1 MAWSGDGQ
9 WLASGADDR
18 TVRVWDMESGTELAV
33 YQYRYSAYSLLDIS
47 FVPDTPVIA
56 VFGKTRLGD
65 DDVLVETPG
74 LELHTPTSTLS
85 PTSYV
90 SAKIVL
96 VGESNVGKSC
106 LALRLAQDRYEEQG
120 TTHGMRLW
128 TMPPEQ
134 LSPAMAAPP
143 GEKREVVI
151 WDLGGQD
158 EYRLVHQLFLHDT
171 TLALILLDPTRG
183 SSAFED
189 VREWNLRLEKQLR
202 GRAAIKLLIGA
213 KLDTDQPLIDTVG
226 LEQLV
231 KECAC
236 HDYFP
241 TSAKVPRGIDTL
253 RAAIAQ
259 AIDWSELSKTTRPRL
274 FQRIREVI
282 NERQQRGDVVLL
294 YSELE
299 RQIHE
304 AEPDEFDP
312 GAVNTV
318 VEQLRGQGVLA
329 EARLTTGQRVLVLQ
343 LGYVE
348 QYAGA
353 LIIAARNAPR
363 GIPVLEELAIARG
376 TVPLPG
382 IKPDER
388 LNAIQERIVLDCVV
402 QLLVDHGIALR
413 HAGQL
418 IFPALFP
425 ATTAADDANI
435 AQTIS
440 LYYDFSGAIDNLYS
454 SLVVS
459 LALSERFGRAR
470 LWKDRAQYEQPG
482 TGVCGLRKMDRRSGL
497 AHLDLFFSEETTD
510 ETRQLFTVFVEEH
523 LRNEG
528 VEIKE
533 VLGMV
538 CGVCNHSFTEAV
550 VKSRIDQGHA
560 DIGCPRCD
568 ARWRISEGA
577 RQARASNPSVEREL
591 VALKTRIEDRKRED
605 IQDIQAAF
613 KPIKLF
619 LSYAHSDEPLRQ
631 ELMKHL
637 SLLQRQGVIQTWH
650 DRNINAGDDWKQQID
665 DNLNT
670 ATVILLLISADFLA
684 SDYCYEIEMQR
695 ALERHNAGEAR
706 VIPVILRPVD
716 WHGAPFGTLQA
727 LPADAKPITLW
738 TNRDEAYANV
748 AQGVRRAV
756 EAILRPTLPVETAA
770 GTVASQS
777 AMVPHVQAAPMRIL
791 HLSDLHFDKDDD
803 PLARL
808 QPLLRDIRDRD
819 GGLGFEHLDY
829 LILSG
834 DLTNHGS
841 AEEFDGVYR
850 FVSELIK
857 RFELSA
863 GRCVIVPGNHDLSW
877 ETEVYDWHPKRRVVL
892 NTLKPGSYVAQG
904 DGYLIRDE
912 SAYPRRF
919 ENFGRFYHELIQ
931 LPYPLQP
938 AAQCV
943 PILFD
948 DTRLQFLALNSA
960 WEIDEYHR
968 ERSSINQSALAAGLL
983 EAEEQIARARRD
995 GRMAQDADV
1004 LRIAVWHHPVTGNEK
1019 ISDDAFLE
1027 QLRQEHVKLCLH
1039 GHVHEDRADVIGY
1052 LHPRRAVYIAGA
1064 GSFGAPVNA
1073 RPESTPR
1080 LYNLLE
1086 VWRDH
1091 SKIRVHTHC
1100 LRKDGGAWEGWAVW
1114 PGAQATERRTYYD
1127 IQLKG

>member
-1 MAWSGDGQ
+1 LNPPAFSWWSF
-9 WLASGADDR
+9 S
-18 TVRVWDMESGTELAV
+18 
-33 YQYRYSAYSLLDIS
+33 
-47 FVPDTPVIA
+47 
-56 VFGKTRLGD
+56 
-65 DDVLVETPG
+65 
-74 LELHTPTSTLS
+74 
-85 PTSYV
+85 
-90 SAKIVL
+90 
-96 VGESNVGKSC
+96 
-106 LALRLAQDRYEEQG
+106 
-120 TTHGMRLW
+120 
-128 TMPPEQ
+128 
-134 LSPAMAAPP
+134 
-143 GEKREVVI
+143 
-151 WDLGGQD
+151 
-158 EYRLVHQLFLHDT
+158 
-171 TLALILLDPTRG
+171 
-183 SSAFED
+183 
-189 VREWNLRLEKQLR
+189 
-202 GRAAIKLLIGA
+202 
-213 KLDTDQPLIDTVG
+213 
-226 LEQLV
+226 

-236 HDYFP
+236 RDYFS

-253 RAAIAQ
+253 RAAITQ
-259 AIDWSELSKTTRPRL
+259 AIDWSELSKITRPRL

-304 AEPDEFDP
+304 AELDEFDP

-329 EARLTTGQRVLVLQ
+329 ETRLTTGQRVLVLQ

-353 LIIAARNAPR
+353 LIIAARHAPR
-363 GIPVLEELAIARG
+363 SIPVLEELAIARG

-402 QLLVDHGIALR
+402 QLLVDHGITLR

-425 ATTAADDANI
+425 ATTAADDASI
-435 AQTIS
+435 AQTIP

-459 LALSERFGRAR
+459 LALGERFGRAR

-482 TGVCGLRKMDRRSGL
+482 TGVCGVRKLDRRSGL

-510 ETRQLFTVFVEEH
+510 ETRQIFTVFVEEH

-538 CGVCNHSFTEAV
+538 CGACNNSFTEAD
-550 VKSRIDQGHA
+550 VKSRIDQGYS

-568 ARWRISEGA
+568 VRWRISEGA

-591 VALKTRIEDRKRED
+591 VALKTQIEERKRED
-605 IQDIQAAF
+605 IHDIQAAF

-637 SLLQRQGVIQTWH
+637 SLLQRQSVIQTWH

-684 SDYCYEIEMQR
+684 LDYCYEIEMQR

-706 VIPVILRPVD
+706 VIPIILRPVD
-716 WHGAPFGTLQA
+716 WHGARFGTLQA

-748 AQGVRRAV
+748 AHGVRQAV
-756 EAILRPTLPVETAA
+756 EAMLRPTLPVETAA
-770 GTVASQS
+770 GTMASES
-777 AMVPHVQAAPMRIL
+777 VIVPHVQAAPMCIL

-819 GGLGFEHLDY
+819 GGLGFDNLDY

-863 GRCVIVPGNHDLSW
+863 GRCVIVPGNHDQSW
-877 ETEVYDWHPKRRVVL
+877 EMEVYDWHPKRRVVL
-892 NTLKPGSYVAQG
+892 NTLKPGSFVAQG

-948 DTRLQFLALNSA
+948 DTRLQFLGLNSA

-968 ERSSINQSALAAGLL
+968 ERASINKSALAAGLL
-983 EAEEQIARARRD
+983 EADEQIARARRD
-995 GRMAQDADV
+995 GCMAQDAEV

-1027 QLRQEHVKLCLH
+1027 QLRQESVKLCLH
-1039 GHVHEDRADVIGY
+1039 GHVHEDHADVIGY
-1052 LHPRRAVYIAGA
+1052 LHPRRAVHIAGA
-1064 GSFGAPVNA
+1064 GSFAAPVNA

-1091 SKIRVHTHC
+1091 SKIRVHTRC

-1127 IQLKG
+1127 IQIKG